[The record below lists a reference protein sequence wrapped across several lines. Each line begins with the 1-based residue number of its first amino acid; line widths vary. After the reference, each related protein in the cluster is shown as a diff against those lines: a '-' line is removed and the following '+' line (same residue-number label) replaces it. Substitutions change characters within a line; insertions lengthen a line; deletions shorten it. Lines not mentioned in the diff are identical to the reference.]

1 MTLLDRD
8 IIKAFECCTKIEEGE
23 SLKLCFECPMFEEDV
38 DNCTASLFR
47 AVLDLINRQQ
57 TEIERYKT
65 LYEDLKAENLE
76 TIKAIKDYKTE
87 AIKDFVHY
95 FFDECLEYPLEPG
108 DLTILVSRQ
117 DFDNLVKYMT
127 EGKNE

>member
-57 TEIERYKT
+57 TEIE
-65 LYEDLKAENLE
+65 DLKADKEALINGQITLQKKLPKVTMDRFE
-76 TIKAIKDYKTE
+76 KNIKDVNFTLGQTFEIQCALEKTLKE
-87 AIKDFVHY
+87 
-95 FFDECLEYPLEPG
+95 L
-108 DLTILVSRQ
+108 
-117 DFDNLVKYMT
+117 T
-127 EGKNE
+127 EGNDGK

>member
-57 TEIERYKT
+57 TEIE
-65 LYEDLKAENLE
+65 EQDQ
-76 TIKAIKDYKTE
+76 AIINALHRMGEVRAE
-87 AIKDFVHY
+87 AIKEFA
-95 FFDECLEYPLEPG
+95 ERLLESKYESSDWSHGEHPYVVEESDIENLLYE
-108 DLTILVSRQ
+108 LTEVS
-117 DFDNLVKYMT
+117 N
-127 EGKNE
+127 GK